1 MKFIKDNFL
10 KYATVILFLGF
21 IFIFPI
27 INIVTSDK
35 KVSQVE
41 NKILTQLPRLSID
54 SITDGSFMKNF
65 DKYSADQFPFRTDFI
80 EIKNSYSYA
89 IGNREFRDIYIGKDG
104 RLMEKFIFNKDI
116 IDKNISQVT
125 KFSRDLYN
133 KVGVSSRLM
142 VIPTSIAFY
151 GDTLPEYAI
160 YDNEKDVL
168 SYIENMIIANQKFNN
183 NNIDKSEYAHSDA
196 YIDFYTPYIV
206 LDHNKDD
213 YIYFNT
219 DHHWTQLGAYLAYND
234 MYNMD
239 IKNDSTKVVENFY
252 GSYYSKAL
260 LPQIKSDSIYAY
272 KDFDDFK
279 VNIDLDKSFSTLY
292 DKSKLDGKN
301 KYQYFLHGDPAI
313 AVIDGNSKVTNEIL
327 IFKDSF
333 AHNFVPFLTSNYS
346 KIHIVDPR
354 YYNIDVY
361 KYIEEN
367 SRINEVLFIN
377 NLETINSS
385 EFYNKFA
392 SLKF

>member
-1 MKFIKDNFL
+1 MKFTKDNFL
-10 KYATVILFLGF
+10 KYATIILFLGF

-27 INIVTSDK
+27 INIVTPDK

-41 NKILTQLPRLSID
+41 NKILAQLPKLSMD
-54 SITDGSFMKNF
+54 SISNGSFMKNF

-125 KFSRDLYN
+125 IFARDLYN
-133 KVGVSSRLM
+133 RVGVSSRLM
-142 VIPTSIAFY
+142 IIPTSIAFY
-151 GDTLPEYAI
+151 GDTLPKYAI
-160 YDNEKDVL
+160 YDDEKDVL
-168 SYIENMIIANQKFNN
+168 GYIENLIVSNKEVN
-183 NNIDKSEYAHSDA
+183 NNIDKSDYDT
-196 YIDFYTPYIV
+196 YIDFYTPYNI
-206 LDHNKDD
+206 LNNNKDD

-219 DHHWTQLGAYLAYND
+219 DHHWTQLGAYLAYKD
-234 MYNMD
+234 MYHMD
-239 IKNDSTKVVENFY
+239 IKNTPTKVAEGFY

-260 LPQIKSDSIYAY
+260 LPQIKDDNIYAY

-279 VNIDLDKSFSTLY
+279 VSIDLDKSFDTLY
-292 DKSKLDGKN
+292 DDSKLDGKN

-313 AVIDGNSKVTNEIL
+313 AVINGNPKISKEIL

-354 YYNIDVY
+354 YYNMDVY
-361 KYIEEN
+361 KYLEEN
-367 SRINEVLFIN
+367 SRISEVLFIN

-385 EFYNKFA
+385 EFYKKFA
-392 SLKF
+392 